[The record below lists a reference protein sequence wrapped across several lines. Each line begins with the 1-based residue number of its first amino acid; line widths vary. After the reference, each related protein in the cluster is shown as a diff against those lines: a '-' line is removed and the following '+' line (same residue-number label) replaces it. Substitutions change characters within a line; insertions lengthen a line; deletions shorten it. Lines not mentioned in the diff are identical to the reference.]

1 MLAARILVVLTTI
14 FAVLAL
20 LAGFV
25 RWQALDNDTVEETA
39 ELLIADP
46 EIRDRIAAS
55 LVEQLYEN
63 VDVAAA
69 LEERLPEGQQALAP
83 VIAGA
88 LRQASDRGAQRL
100 LERPRPQALWVQSI
114 SRTHEQL
121 LRLLDDDLTAVQT
134 EDGYL
139 VLNLRPL
146 VIQLG
151 EEVAVAGRL
160 AERLPESSGGIRLME
175 ADQLETAQDLTQLL
189 KSLGTFLFIVPLL
202 LAALALWLAAGR
214 RRVILRSLGFGLVL
228 AGVLVL
234 VVRSLGGSYVV
245 DNLVPNE
252 AGRPAVADAW
262 DILTRLLAD
271 GGWFLILF
279 GAAGLLGVWIT
290 GESRPATG
298 ARRSLAPYLARPE
311 YAFGA
316 AAALLLLLVWWA
328 PLVQFRRGLAV
339 LAMAIVLA
347 IGVEAL
353 RRITGR
359 EFPTPTEV

>member
-1 MLAARILVVLTTI
+1 
-14 FAVLAL
+14 
-20 LAGFV
+20 
-25 RWQALDNDTVEETA
+25 
-39 ELLIADP
+39 
-46 EIRDRIAAS
+46 
-55 LVEQLYEN
+55 
-63 VDVAAA
+63 
-69 LEERLPEGQQALAP
+69 
-83 VIAGA
+83 
-88 LRQASDRGAQRL
+88 
-100 LERPRPQALWVQSI
+100 
-114 SRTHEQL
+114 
-121 LRLLDDDLTAVQT
+121 
-134 EDGYL
+134 
-139 VLNLRPL
+139 
-146 VIQLG
+146 
-151 EEVAVAGRL
+151 
-160 AERLPESSGGIRLME
+160 LME

-189 KSLGTFLFIVPLL
+189 KTLGTFLFIVPLL

-262 DILTRLLAD
+262 DIMTRLLAD

-290 GESRPATG
+290 GESRPATA

-311 YAFGA
+311 YAFGG

-339 LAMAIVLA
+339 LAIAVVLA

-359 EFPTPTEV
+359 EFPATTEV

>member
-1 MLAARILVVLTTI
+1 M
-14 FAVLAL
+14 
-20 LAGFV
+20 
-25 RWQALDNDTVEETA
+25 
-39 ELLIADP
+39 
-46 EIRDRIAAS
+46 
-55 LVEQLYEN
+55 
-63 VDVAAA
+63 
-69 LEERLPEGQQALAP
+69 
-83 VIAGA
+83 
-88 LRQASDRGAQRL
+88 

-151 EEVAVAGRL
+151 DEVAVAGRL

-339 LAMAIVLA
+339 LAMADRARDRGRGSSPHHRPRVSYADRGLSEANDGPAAGVSAPTRARASSFSTTLSIVKLA
-347 IGVEAL
+347 ASCRGGNSLNVSRNCVAMAVAA
-353 RRITGR
+353 RTM
-359 EFPTPTEV
+359 

>member
-121 LRLLDDDLTAVQT
+121 LRLLDDDL
-134 EDGYL
+134 DG
-139 VLNLRPL
+139 RPDR
-146 VIQLG
+146 
-151 EEVAVAGRL
+151 GRL
-160 AERLPESSGGIRLME
+160 PRPQPPSARDPARRRGR
-175 ADQLETAQDLTQLL
+175 
-189 KSLGTFLFIVPLL
+189 
-202 LAALALWLAAGR
+202 GR
-214 RRVILRSLGFGLVL
+214 R
-228 AGVLVL
+228 
-234 VVRSLGGSYVV
+234 
-245 DNLVPNE
+245 
-252 AGRPAVADAW
+252 PA
-262 DILTRLLAD
+262 R
-271 GGWFLILF
+271 
-279 GAAGLLGVWIT
+279 GATA
-290 GESRPATG
+290 
-298 ARRSLAPYLARPE
+298 
-311 YAFGA
+311 
-316 AAALLLLLVWWA
+316 
-328 PLVQFRRGLAV
+328 
-339 LAMAIVLA
+339 
-347 IGVEAL
+347 
-353 RRITGR
+353 
-359 EFPTPTEV
+359 